1 MRRTLLA
8 VLLAAA
14 PLPGGSVLA
23 EDAPDTVLSKRAE
36 TIEGLVRIV
45 GAQAGIV
52 LHCRALYSVD
62 DAISDGLSRTARRAL
77 EAALGRRRAET
88 AIAAEGQRAAD
99 EIATVGADRWCADQR
114 DILNTEGVRVFLD

>member
-14 PLPGGSVLA
+14 PLAGGSALA
-23 EDAPDTVLSKRAE
+23 EDASDAASQRTE
-36 TIEGLVRIV
+36 TLDGLVRIV

-52 LHCRALYSVD
+52 LYCRKLYTVD

-77 EAALGRRRAET
+77 EAATGRHQAEA
-88 AIAAEGQRAAD
+88 AIAIEGQRVAE
-99 EIATVGADRWCADQR
+99 EIATVGAERWCADQR
-114 DILNTEGVRVFLD
+114 DILNTDGVRVFLD